1 MGLRA
6 PFSVEDR
13 TNIANSIPED
23 MSRLAIRK
31 FAKKQMSRADE
42 ALAKNEKKKK

>member
-1 MGLRA
+1 MGVRA

-23 MSRLAIRK
+23 ESRLAIRK
-31 FAKKQMSRADE
+31 FAKKQMARADE
-42 ALAKNEKKKK
+42 ALAKAKNEK